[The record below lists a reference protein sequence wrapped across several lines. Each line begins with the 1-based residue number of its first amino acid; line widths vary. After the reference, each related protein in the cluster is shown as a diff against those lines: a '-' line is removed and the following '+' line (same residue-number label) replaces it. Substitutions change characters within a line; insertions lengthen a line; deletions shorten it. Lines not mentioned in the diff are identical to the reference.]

1 MDVVDELIRAD
12 IGVHAEILGGREVT
26 AGMHE
31 DVLRWLRANVRPGM
45 RTIETGC
52 GLSTAVFAAAGAE
65 HTCVS
70 PFADE
75 HRRIAA
81 WCAAHGIGTEAVR
94 FVEGRSDAVL
104 PALAVQDLDLALVDG
119 SHAFPH
125 AFVDFWYLALR
136 LKRGGLLLVDDLQ
149 LWTGGTLSDF
159 LREQPEWEL
168 VHDFP
173 PRAAVFRLAGTLE
186 ILGAWS
192 RQPYVVARSIDLG
205 GSRVRGYL
213 RLLRHRRFG
222 WIAARA
228 REGLRR
234 RAGR

>member
-1 MDVVDELIRAD
+1 MDVVDELVRAD

-26 AGMHE
+26 AGMHK
-31 DVLRWLRANVRPGM
+31 DVLRWLRASLRPGM
-45 RTIETGC
+45 RTVETGC
-52 GLSTAVFAAAGAE
+52 GLSTAVFAAGATA

-75 HRRIAA
+75 YRRIAS
-81 WCAAHGIGTEAVR
+81 WCARRGIGTEAVR
-94 FVEGRSDAVL
+94 FVEGRSDVVL
-104 PALAVQDLDLALVDG
+104 PSIDLQDVDLALIDG

-136 LKRGGLLLVDDLQ
+136 LKPGGLLLVDDLQ
-149 LWTGGTLSDF
+149 LWTAGTLSGF

-173 PRAAVFRLAGTLE
+173 PRAAVFRLTGPLE
-186 ILGAWS
+186 VLGAWS
-192 RQPYVVARSIDLG
+192 RQPYVVARSVDLG
-205 GSRVRGYL
+205 VPGLRGYL
-213 RLLRHRRFG
+213 ELLRHGRLR
-222 WIAARA
+222 WMVVRA

-234 RAGR
+234 RFG